1 MKHVRSVTVGKP
13 LIMGRRTYESI
24 GRPLPDRT
32 NIVLTRDPSF
42 TADGVKV
49 ARTPEEAIALAGDAP
64 ETIVFGGAD
73 VFKVFMPMVDR
84 VYLTEV
90 DADVKDGDTFFP
102 PFTQG
107 INFRVLEN
115 VPHPADERHPYA
127 FRFMTLERI
136 RKP

>member
-1 MKHVRSVTVGKP
+1 MKHVRTVTVGKP
-13 LIMGRRTYESI
+13 LIMGRRTFESI
-24 GRPLPDRT
+24 GRPLPQRT

-42 TADGVKV
+42 KADGVKI
-49 ARTPEEAIALAGDAP
+49 ARTPDEAVAFAGDAP

-73 VFKVFMPMVDR
+73 VFKAFMPLVDR

-90 DADVKDGDTFFP
+90 EADVKDGDTFFP

-115 VPHPADERHPYA
+115 VPHAADERHPYA

-136 RKP
+136 REP